1 MDTELWELILLIWFI
16 KLNDPYILTLAL
28 YVIICH
34 YGPSQENKK
43 IINKI
48 LRPIVT
54 NPRATVEPTANVLEG
69 KVR

>member
-1 MDTELWELILLIWFI
+1 MRINFIDWIYKNLMIHIYQHWLYTLLFVTMDLSKE
-16 KLNDPYILTLAL
+16 Y
-28 YVIICH
+28 
-34 YGPSQENKK
+34 KK

-54 NPRATVEPTANVLEG
+54 NPRATVESTANVLEG